1 MCLLLTPSSL
11 VETAFRLRGPTFET
25 PENPFKNAI
34 LLVWKADLSKKEKNK
49 NTLKRLPFQVIDARI
64 NRGSLV
70 TTGKIIDNFS
80 PTLRSPA
87 YCYFAMIL
95 SWSR

>member
-11 VETAFRLRGPTFET
+11 VETVFRLRGPTFET

-49 NTLKRLPFQVIDARI
+49 NTLKRLPF
-64 NRGSLV
+64 
-70 TTGKIIDNFS
+70 
-80 PTLRSPA
+80 
-87 YCYFAMIL
+87 
-95 SWSR
+95 